1 MVGHPARDSRDPPL
15 TGRVDLLRGDL
26 PSLASARVADAPLRQ
41 PLIVEG
47 DLDLVSLCRELSARH
62 LDDALVRDGGRIGI
76 FTTTDL
82 RDALL
87 RPEPPDRIAVREL
100 AHFETV
106 TVAPGD
112 ALVDALL
119 AMLRHRIRRV
129 VVAEGDAIVGLLGQP
144 ELMGHVASH
153 SHLIAA
159 GAAEARDLPALAAA
173 ARQVQDLIAL
183 LHADGIRADVIAGLV
198 GGLNRRIFRRLW
210 ELLAPPGLVANSCLV
225 VMGSEGRGEQ
235 IIRTDQDNALILRDD
250 FDCPELEAV
259 TAAFTA
265 ALVDFGYPPCP
276 GGIMLSRPAWR
287 QPLAGFRATLGRWIH
302 GEAADGPMNLAIFL
316 DAAVVAGDATLH
328 REARAHLGRLMT
340 ENAAYLAR
348 FARAI
353 EQFTHEEGGW
363 WSRLPGL
370 SGRAAAEVDLKKL
383 GLFPVVHGVRAL
395 ALEAGLTE
403 VGTVARLEALV
414 AAGRIEPG
422 LARDLTDAL
431 RCLMA
436 VKLTTN
442 LAQIAEGRAPD
453 NRVRPAA
460 LGSLDRAALKDSLAI
475 VRGFRTWIAGHFRL
489 DLL

>member
-1 MVGHPARDSRDPPL
+1 MVGLPARDLSDPPL

-26 PSLASARVADAPLRQ
+26 PSLVSARVADAPLRA

-47 DLDLVSLCRELSARH
+47 DLDLVSLCRELSARN

-87 RPEPPDRIAVREL
+87 RPEPPARLAVREL
-100 AHFETV
+100 AQFETV

-129 VVAEGDAIVGLLGQP
+129 VVAGEGGEIIGLLGQP

-225 VMGSEGRGEQ
+225 VMGSEGRSEQ
-235 IIRTDQDNALILRDD
+235 IIRTDQDNALILRDG

-259 TAAFTA
+259 TTAFTA
-265 ALVDFGYPPCP
+265 ALVEFGYPTCP
-276 GGIMLSRPAWR
+276 GGIMLSRPAWC
-287 QPLAGFRATLGRWIH
+287 QPLAGFRATLGQWIH
-302 GEAADGPMNLAIFL
+302 GETADGPMNLAIFL
-316 DAAVVAGDATLH
+316 DAAVVAGDAGLH
-328 REARAHLGRLMT
+328 REARAHLGRLMAD
-340 ENAAYLAR
+340 NAPYLAR

-383 GLFPVVHGVRAL
+383 DSSRSSTAC
-395 ALEAGLTE
+395 
-403 VGTVARLEALV
+403 ARW
-414 AAGRIEPG
+414 RW
-422 LARDLTDAL
+422 R
-431 RCLMA
+431 
-436 VKLTTN
+436 
-442 LAQIAEGRAPD
+442 
-453 NRVRPAA
+453 
-460 LGSLDRAALKDSLAI
+460 
-475 VRGFRTWIAGHFRL
+475 RG
-489 DLL
+489 

>member
-41 PLIVEG
+41 PLIVDG
-47 DLDLVSLCRELSARH
+47 DLDLVSLCRALSERH
-62 LDDALVRDGGRIGI
+62 LDDALVRDGERLGI

-87 RPEPPDRIAVREL
+87 RPEPPDRLAVREL

-112 ALVDALL
+112 ALIDALL

-129 VVAEGDAIVGLLGQP
+129 VVAEGGKIIGLLGQL

-153 SHLIAA
+153 SHLISA
-159 GAAEARDLPALAAA
+159 GAAEAPDIPALGDA
-173 ARQVQDLIAL
+173 ARQVQDMIAL

-210 ELLAPPGLVANSCLV
+210 ELLAPADLVANSCLI

-235 IIRTDQDNALILRDD
+235 IIRTDQDNALILRDG
-250 FDCPELEAV
+250 FDCPDLEAV
-259 TAAFTA
+259 TTAFTA

-276 GGIMLSRPAWR
+276 GGIMLSRPGWR
-287 QPLAGFRATLGRWIH
+287 QPLADLRVTLGQWIH
-302 GEAADGPMNLAIFL
+302 GESTDGPMNLAIFL
-316 DAAVVAGDATLH
+316 DAVVVAGDAELL
-328 REARAHLGRLMT
+328 RAARAHLARLMSG
-340 ENAAYLAR
+340 NAAYLAR

-353 EQFTHEEGGW
+353 EQFTTQEGGW
-363 WSRLPGL
+363 WARLPGL

-383 GLFPVVHGVRAL
+383 GLFPIVHGVRAL
-395 ALEAGLTE
+395 ALEAGLAE
-403 VGTVARLEALV
+403 VSTVARLEALV
-414 AAGRIEPG
+414 AAGRIEPV

-436 VKLTTN
+436 VKLAAN
-442 LAQIAEGRAPD
+442 LAQIADGRAPD
-453 NRVRPAA
+453 NRVRLAT
-460 LGSLDRAALKDSLAI
+460 LGTLDRAALKDSLTI
-475 VRGFRTWIAGHFRL
+475 VRGFRTWLAGHFRL
-489 DLL
+489 DLV